1 MQPQQPYYVLQINY
15 VGRAPVTQTFTAARV
30 VIGRDGGDIVL
41 GDTESS
47 ATHAELEF
55 QAGQLVVRDLGSSNG
70 TWHDGRSMP
79 QFALSQGDSFTC
91 GKTVM
96 TVTQVAGAK
105 HMPSGGTVMG
115 DGAAIIA
122 QMEQQKASGTAAAA
136 PGPASG
142 KSGGGGIA
150 IAAVVGLLVVGGGG
164 AAAWFL
170 LGAQDDAEVVAK
182 AEGTEE
188 EEEAEEPQAQ
198 PMPKMDVPAV
208 VPDEKDPDED
218 EPVVEKDMGALYR
231 QVGAATVVIRVPGS
245 VGSGSIID
253 SKGVILTN
261 HHVIDGG
268 ERDGLRIKADVTLG
282 DWSEELQAFE
292 PQEKALEAYVLSVDI
307 DHDLALLQLI
317 DPPADLPALTL
328 SEKAPYPGQRV
339 AAVGH
344 AGAGL
349 LWALKG
355 GEVSSTGKLAGH
367 TDLAI
372 GDASGAQKEHLE
384 KLKAQMDKQGRVVQ
398 STAKI
403 LPGDSGGPL
412 VNTAGQIVAV
422 NAFVRRDMSTNQW
435 LSFHV
440 HLAEVQKLT
449 ETIPEHPL
457 DFIPDPWKVAATSV
471 NGGDVDLDGR
481 VDTIV
486 VSEPGMSGARAYY
499 FDLDQNSLGKGK
511 PVPPWSELTDGDER
525 PFDAE
530 LVVIDRGGN
539 RNVWY
544 DTTGDG
550 HFDLFMLGSIGNLT
564 QAYVVPKDGS
574 ATEDRSKLRKDG
586 LDAQLFASGP
596 VRERFVRIGEVVFPG
611 AVEAAEGTIE
621 IPNPKARADT
631 FLASDGDGDG
641 TLDTFAESTY
651 FHRRFLFDLDQN
663 AGVSSGHEMV
673 GKVGTAD
680 IEVVVLEQGPSR
692 WVWYDADDDG
702 SLETVLHTSVLGF
715 DGASEAW
722 VSGKPSTA
730 SLGRALLRQDL
741 VPEGDARTR
750 FAAAVP
756 KAMPTAPVPGGVGIG
771 SFPALTFGPRASVA
785 IRDSGGLRNAV
796 AMVTEYGRD
805 IVLVDL
811 DGDSAGADTNHQ
823 DLAKKVRAGEFDAE
837 FAMLKVADA
846 RWTFYDTNGKGGF
859 DHVIVATTPGDRTPT
874 GAYTIDKKGDVSAV
888 EDPGSSL
895 LRTGLFGK
903 KKLRDAF
910 AKAAPPL
917 FPGQVK
923 D

>member
-1 MQPQQPYYVLQINY
+1 MQPQQPHYVLQINY
-15 VGRAPVTQTFTAARV
+15 VSRPPAMQTFTATRV
-30 VIGRDGGDIVL
+30 VVGRDGGDIVL
-41 GDTESS
+41 ADTEAS

-55 QAGQLVVRDLGSSNG
+55 QDGQLVVRDLGSSNG
-70 TWHDGRSMP
+70 TWHEGRSMP
-79 QFALSQGDSFTC
+79 QFVLSQGDSFTC
-91 GKTVM
+91 GKTVI
-96 TVTQVAGAK
+96 TVVQIAGTK

-122 QMEQQKASGTAAAA
+122 AMEHHKAGAAPPAAAA
-136 PGPASG
+136 PTKSSG
-142 KSGGGGIA
+142 AGIA
-150 IAAVVGLLVVGGGG
+150 VAAVLGVLVLGGGG

-170 LGAQDDAEVVAK
+170 LGAEDDEDDDLVA
-182 AEGTEE
+182 AAD
-188 EEEAEEPQAQ
+188 EAPEIEEPEAA
-198 PMPKMDVPAV
+198 PMPKLDVPALA
-208 VPDEKDPDED
+208 PDEKDPDED

-253 SKGVILTN
+253 PKGVILTN

-268 ERDGLRIKADVTLG
+268 ERDGLRIKANVTLG

-292 PQEKALEAYVLSVDI
+292 PQEKALEAYVLKIDI
-307 DHDLALLQLI
+307 DHDLALLQLV
-317 DPPADLPALTL
+317 DPPAGLPALTL

-440 HLAEVQKLT
+440 HLAEVQRLT
-449 ETIPEHPL
+449 QTIPEHPL
-457 DFIPDPWKVAATSV
+457 DFIPDPWQVAAVEV
-471 NGGDVDLDGR
+471 NGGDIDLDGHLE
-481 VDTIV
+481 TIV
-486 VSEPGMSGARAYY
+486 ASEPGVSGTRAYY
-499 FDLDQNSLGKGK
+499 FDLDQSSLGKGK
-511 PVPPWSELTDGDER
+511 PLPSWPELTEDDQR

-530 LVVIDRGGN
+530 LVVIDRSGT

-544 DTTGDG
+544 DTTNDG

-564 QAYVVPKDGS
+564 QAYTVPKDGG
-574 ATEDRSKLRKDG
+574 ATEDRDKLRKDG
-586 LDAQLFASGP
+586 LDAELFPEGP
-596 VRERFVRIGEVVFPG
+596 IRDRFTQVGEVVFPG
-611 AVEAAEGTIE
+611 AVGATDGTIK
-621 IPNPKARADT
+621 IPNPIAKADA
-631 FLASDGDGDG
+631 FLAADHDGDG
-641 TLDTFAESTY
+641 TLDTFAEASY

-663 AGVSSGHEMV
+663 AGVGSGHEMV
-673 GKVGTAD
+673 GKVGSAD

-702 SLETVLHTSVLGF
+702 SLETVLHTAVLDF
-715 DGASEAW
+715 DGTSAAW
-722 VSGKPSTA
+722 ISGTPSTA
-730 SLGRALLRQDL
+730 SLGRVLLRQDL

-750 FAAAVP
+750 FAAVAP
-756 KAMPTAPVPGGVGIG
+756 KAMPAAPAPGAPGIG
-771 SFPALTFGPRASVA
+771 SFPALSFGPRASVA

-805 IVLVDL
+805 LVLIDL
-811 DGDSAGADTNHQ
+811 DGDSAGADANHQ
-823 DLAKKVRAGEFDAE
+823 ELAKQVRAGEFDAE
-837 FAMLKVADA
+837 FAMLKVADV
-846 RWTFYDTNGKGGF
+846 RWAFYDTDGKGGF
-859 DHVIVATTPGDRTPT
+859 DHVVVATTPKDRAPT
-874 GAYTIDKKGDVSAV
+874 AGYTIDKQGVVTAV
-888 EDPGSSL
+888 DDPGASL
-895 LRTGLFGK
+895 LRTSVFGK
-903 KKLRDAF
+903 QKLRDAF
-910 AKAAPPL
+910 EKAASPL
-917 FPGQVK
+917 FPGQVEE
-923 D
+923 